1 MPSISSKFTLR
12 DTDIERLKSS
22 ISNCGESSERVIN
35 DYLHNKG
42 GKKITDS
49 ITRFIPVSKK
59 GKRHAKNS
67 KWYAQDDY
75 NLAVNIS
82 NSLEGKRGTSFYYLY
97 YVATGTGTS
106 RKKGSNKFMDKGMD
120 KVYDQVVDEL
130 LDELGKNIEREMS

>member
-42 GKKITDS
+42 AKKITDS

-67 KWYAQDDY
+67 KWYKQTNY
-75 NLAVNIS
+75 NMAVALENNS
-82 NSLEGKRGTSFYYLY
+82 NGKKSFYYLY

-106 RKKGSNKFMDKGMD
+106 DKKGPNNFMDKGMD